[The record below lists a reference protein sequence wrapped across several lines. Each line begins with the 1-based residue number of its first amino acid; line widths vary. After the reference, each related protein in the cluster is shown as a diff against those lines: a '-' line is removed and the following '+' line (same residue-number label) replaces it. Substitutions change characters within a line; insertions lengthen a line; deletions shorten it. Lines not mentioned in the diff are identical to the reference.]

1 MSDSIKVRKANV
13 DDLDNIVAGN
23 RAMALETEDR
33 ELHPDILEQG
43 VAHVLQ
49 NPQSG
54 LYWIA
59 ECESRFV
66 GQIMITRE
74 WSDWRNGE
82 FWWIQ
87 SVYVAPAWRRRGV
100 FRELYATVESAAL
113 QQQAVGLRLYVESDN
128 EQARTTYVAMG
139 MHEPA
144 YRMMEVE
151 FDRE

>member
-1 MSDSIKVRKANV
+1 MSDLIKVRNASI
-13 DDLDNIVAGN
+13 DDLDNLVAGN

-33 ELHPDILEQG
+33 ELHPEVVKQG

-49 NPQSG
+49 RPHAG
-54 LYWIA
+54 RYWIA
-59 ECESRFV
+59 ESESRFV

-87 SVYVAPAWRRRGV
+87 SVYVTPEWRRRGV
-100 FRELYATVESAAL
+100 FRKLYATVESAA
-113 QQQAVGLRLYVESDN
+113 QQQQGVGLRLYVERDN

-151 FDRE
+151 FDQE